1 MNDIDA
7 ATPSQAGGLLAR
19 MVLLARLSERIERH
33 EPRRVLLDR
42 ILRQMMLFSR
52 MTHRLGVAAP
62 TSTLMRAVLREAELG
77 CLECASWRHCR
88 HWLDGTLPD
97 DDYRD
102 FCPNEGLLGV
112 LPRQAN
118 VNRPYAPE

>member
-1 MNDIDA
+1 M
-7 ATPSQAGGLLAR
+7 
-19 MVLLARLSERIERH
+19 H
-33 EPRRVLLDR
+33 
-42 ILRQMMLFSR
+42 
-52 MTHRLGVAAP
+52 
-62 TSTLMRAVLREAELG
+62 AVLREAELG

-88 HWLDGTLPD
+88 QWLAGNLPD